1 MVATAST
8 AHVGVF
14 LHACVILVNIH
25 PAFVRLC
32 LRGGFLC
39 VFFFNRLQV
48 DYTHTTDQT
57 SQATMD
63 SVWMKN
69 ASVPFTYSSRR
80 KIFLQ
85 GCPPETW
92 RSHARRPAATLPTRF
107 SIKQA
112 NNTIPTPINK
122 WSFLNKVLYTEPLTE
137 ATHHNLMGPCT
148 GQSYFSPSLLLPSLL
163 YLRAEWASNGG
174 SWNRRLRGAF
184 RSSSCHH
191 LAQHWLRYSTI
202 CFMIYEAINMRFP
215 PPSSSSFPLV
225 SFTNEHTKNTNTYTQ
240 AHTNSPTPASAFPY
254 YFFSLFLKTGCSQQF
269 EHSERWLAR
278 CLGVCQRGAIV
289 S

>member
-1 MVATAST
+1 
-8 AHVGVF
+8 
-14 LHACVILVNIH
+14 
-25 PAFVRLC
+25 
-32 LRGGFLC
+32 
-39 VFFFNRLQV
+39 
-48 DYTHTTDQT
+48 
-57 SQATMD
+57 MD

-85 GCPPETW
+85 GCPPEMW

-137 ATHHNLMGPCT
+137 ATHHTLMGPCT
-148 GQSYFSPSLLLPSLL
+148 GQSYFSPSLLSIVL
-163 YLRAEWASNGG
+163 YLWAAWGNKVNGG
-174 SWNRRLRGAF
+174 SWNWRSGGAF

-202 CFMIYEAINMRFP
+202 CFMIYEAINIRFP
-215 PPSSSSFPLV
+215 PPAPSFSLSLSLSSLSRTHKKTQTLTRKHTQTPWVSFPVIFLFFWRQV
-225 SFTNEHTKNTNTYTQ
+225 VHSSLNIQSGGSPDAWASVNVALLLASF
-240 AHTNSPTPASAFPY
+240 
-254 YFFSLFLKTGCSQQF
+254 
-269 EHSERWLAR
+269 W
-278 CLGVCQRGAIV
+278 
-289 S
+289 

>member
-39 VFFFNRLQV
+39 VFFFYRLQV

-215 PPSSSSFPLV
+215 PPLFLFFPSRLFHERTHKKHKYLHASTHKLPHPHLRV
-225 SFTNEHTKNTNTYTQ
+225 SLLLL
-240 AHTNSPTPASAFPY
+240 
-254 YFFSLFLKTGCSQQF
+254 FSL
-269 EHSERWLAR
+269 SEDRLFTAVWTFRALAR
-278 CLGVCQRGAIV
+278 QMLGRLSTRCYC
-289 S
+289 

>member
-1 MVATAST
+1 MWFNEYMFCVC
-8 AHVGVF
+8 
-14 LHACVILVNIH
+14 ACVVCPRVVVLLFFLFFLKP
-25 PAFVRLC
+25 PAGWLHIP
-32 LRGGFLC
+32 
-39 VFFFNRLQV
+39 N
-48 DYTHTTDQT
+48 DQT

-80 KIFLQ
+80 ETFLQ
-85 GCPPETW
+85 GCPLEMW

-122 WSFLNKVLYTEPLTE
+122 WSFLNKVLYTEPLAE

-148 GQSYFSPSLLLPSLL
+148 GQSYFSPSLLLPIFFLW
-163 YLRAEWASNGG
+163 AEWGSSGG
-174 SWNRRLRGAF
+174 SWNRRSGGAF

-215 PPSSSSFPLV
+215 PSTPSFFLSSISLTQKNNQHKHTLALANSVTLLPTYFLSF
-225 SFTNEHTKNTNTYTQ
+225 
-240 AHTNSPTPASAFPY
+240 
-254 YFFSLFLKTGCSQQF
+254 
-269 EHSERWLAR
+269 
-278 CLGVCQRGAIV
+278 
-289 S
+289 